1 MREMSR
7 EPVDIGLPNLNEEDI
22 EGLAEECEAEIS
34 TYILRRVPK
43 KSIEEMSVNCTIELG
58 SELELDVQM
67 DLVQGYD
74 TGLDLDK
81 LLQDATVH
89 GADWL
94 EKRLRELKT
103 D

>member
-1 MREMSR
+1 MSR
-7 EPVDIGLPNLNEEDI
+7 EPVDIGLPDLNEEDI

-34 TYILRRVPK
+34 TYVLRVVPR
-43 KSIEEMSVNCTIELG
+43 KSIEELSINCTIELG
-58 SELELDVQM
+58 NQLELDVQM

-74 TGLDLDK
+74 TGLNLDK
-81 LLQDATVH
+81 LLQDAS
-89 GADWL
+89 AYAAEWL

>member
-1 MREMSR
+1 MSR
-7 EPVDIGLPNLNEEDI
+7 EPVDIGLPDLNEEDI

-34 TYILRRVPK
+34 MYILRRVPK
-43 KSIEEMSVNCTIELG
+43 KSIEEMSVNCIIELG
-58 SELELDVQM
+58 SELDLDLQL

-81 LLQDATVH
+81 LLHNATVYA
-89 GADWL
+89 ADWL

>member
-7 EPVDIGLPNLNEEDI
+7 EPVDIGLPDLNEDDI

-34 TYILRRVPK
+34 MYILREVPK

-58 SELELDVQM
+58 SELELDVQL

-81 LLQDATVH
+81 LLQDATAH
-89 GADWL
+89 AADWL
-94 EKRLRELKT
+94 EKRLRELKA

>member
-1 MREMSR
+1 MSR
-7 EPVDIGLPNLNEEDI
+7 EPVDIGLPDLDEEDI
-22 EGLAEECEAEIS
+22 ERLAEECEAEIS
-34 TYILRRVPK
+34 AYILREVPK

-58 SELELDVQM
+58 SELDLDVQL

-81 LLQDATVH
+81 LLHDATVH
-89 GADWL
+89 GAEWL

>member
-1 MREMSR
+1 MSR
-7 EPVDIGLPNLNEEDI
+7 EPVDIGLPDLNEADI

-34 TYILRRVPK
+34 AYILKQVPR
-43 KSIEEMSVNCTIELG
+43 KSIEELSVSCTIELG
-58 SELELDVQM
+58 SELELDVQL

-81 LLQDATVH
+81 LLHDATMH
-89 GADWL
+89 GVDWL